1 MKEREVISV
10 TRIMIVT
17 MPLLLVAAFVSCS
30 RQAED
35 DDAPAP
41 VRPAKI
47 IEIQDPSAA
56 LERVFPGVVVPTDST
71 MLAFRVGGWL
81 ESLPVVDRVGA
92 MVEAGDLL
100 AALDPTDFQNSL
112 DSAEASFQL
121 AEQQYKRALKLLKED
136 VMSETEHDRLRARY
150 RSKEAELKQAQT
162 NLSYTRLH
170 APFRGRV
177 ARVIVRN
184 YETVRAEEPIAV
196 LEDAEK
202 IDVEIQV
209 PTAVMARISP
219 GVKATFRAGKSEVQV
234 YEIEFESEPG
244 ERYPASISESET
256 QPDPATLTY
265 RTIVSMPTPE
275 GLEVLAG
282 TNAKVHVDGSR
293 LLPGRRPGGGRR
305 RLRLA
310 GRSRVHG
317 DPPPARIGRADPAV
331 RNSDQ
336 RRPRAGGPHRGLG
349 SALSHR
355 WDRSEGASPRA
366 GTLMKIASFFME
378 NRLIASLLTLLLF
391 FGGLQAFQA
400 LPRLEDPDFVIK
412 EAMVITRYP
421 GASPEQVEQEVT
433 FPIENA
439 IQQLATVDYVTSI
452 SSTGLSQI
460 TVKMGNQYGP
470 DELPQIWDELRRKV
484 GDLNGTF
491 PPGVHAPWVNDD
503 YGDVFGL
510 MITVFGDGYAY
521 SDLRDYVDFLTREL
535 TLVDGVG
542 KVVLAGHQAE
552 QVFVELS
559 MHKLGALGIPVSR
572 FYDLLAAQNS
582 VSNAGGLMMGSE
594 FIRFHPTGEFDDVE
608 ELGDLIVS
616 LPGEKQL
623 IHLRDVATIRR
634 GYQEIPNNIYLQD
647 GRKAIALGVSFASGS
662 NVVEVGGA
670 IEGRLRELEYER
682 PWGLETVIFYNQP
695 AQVVEAID
703 AFLIS
708 LAQGCAPPFSWA
720 VCCWSR
726 SSDPSSSSTC
736 RDWSCSASR
745 WAHWSSPWGCW

>member
-282 TNAKVHVDGSR
+282 TNAKVHVD
-293 LLPGRRPGGGRR
+293 
-305 RLRLA
+305 
-310 GRSRVHG
+310 
-317 DPPPARIGRADPAV
+317 
-331 RNSDQ
+331 
-336 RRPRAGGPHRGLG
+336 LG
-349 SALSHR
+349 
-355 WDRSEGASPRA
+355 
-366 GTLMKIASFFME
+366 
-378 NRLIASLLTLLLF
+378 
-391 FGGLQAFQA
+391 
-400 LPRLEDPDFVIK
+400 
-412 EAMVITRYP
+412 
-421 GASPEQVEQEVT
+421 
-433 FPIENA
+433 
-439 IQQLATVDYVTSI
+439 
-452 SSTGLSQI
+452 
-460 TVKMGNQYGP
+460 
-470 DELPQIWDELRRKV
+470 
-484 GDLNGTF
+484 
-491 PPGVHAPWVNDD
+491 
-503 YGDVFGL
+503 
-510 MITVFGDGYAY
+510 
-521 SDLRDYVDFLTREL
+521 
-535 TLVDGVG
+535 
-542 KVVLAGHQAE
+542 
-552 QVFVELS
+552 
-559 MHKLGALGIPVSR
+559 
-572 FYDLLAAQNS
+572 
-582 VSNAGGLMMGSE
+582 
-594 FIRFHPTGEFDDVE
+594 
-608 ELGDLIVS
+608 ELGDFNARIY
-616 LPGEKQL
+616 LPVEAVFSPGDAPVEEG
-623 IHLRDVATIRR
+623 VAYVWRVDPGSMAIRR
-634 GYQEIPNNIYLQD
+634 QRVSVGPILPYGIQIKEGLAPGDRIVGSGVHFLTD
-647 GRKAIALGVSFASGS
+647 GT
-662 NVVEVGGA
+662 VV
-670 IEGRLRELEYER
+670 RELVRE
-682 PWGLETVIFYNQP
+682 PGL
-695 AQVVEAID
+695 
-703 AFLIS
+703 
-708 LAQGCAPPFSWA
+708 
-720 VCCWSR
+720 
-726 SSDPSSSSTC
+726 
-736 RDWSCSASR
+736 
-745 WAHWSSPWGCW
+745 